1 MVSFSK
7 LPTRR
12 LQEVK
17 GKTLMRWHIKII
29 HINVNKS
36 FGSSS
41 QNKFSKSS
49 HSIWTQCAQL
59 FVTTL
64 DLHPHVEEHLL
75 KLLRQRSK
83 LSPRDSTQH
92 FLTLTYKIS
101 LLLLVRIP
109 LTIDLQVDEQVTWY
123 WPQSQ
128 VSSFN
133 LFILIASANLTSVQV
148 FLRIGVVT
156 LCSLRKLKIAGVA
169 ACVPL

>member
-1 MVSFSK
+1 MLSFSK

-36 FGSSS
+36 FRSSS

-59 FVTTL
+59 FVRTL

-75 KLLRQRSK
+75 KLLAQRSK
-83 LSPRDSTQH
+83 LSTRVKHIANALDISCGKKT
-92 FLTLTYKIS
+92 TLLS
-101 LLLLVRIP
+101 
-109 LTIDLQVDEQVTWY
+109 
-123 WPQSQ
+123 
-128 VSSFN
+128 
-133 LFILIASANLTSVQV
+133 
-148 FLRIGVVT
+148 
-156 LCSLRKLKIAGVA
+156 
-169 ACVPL
+169 